1 MFYFSRAEQAVLI
14 VLLAALLVGA
24 GLGLYA
30 RGQAS
35 AGLTDEPFLVEPQ
48 LSPEDA
54 STVVVHV
61 AGEVAHPGIY
71 RMRVGARVYQAI
83 SVAGGVTPKADTSAV
98 NLAAPL
104 ADGEKVYV
112 PAKGQAPPIPM
123 AGQPTSAR
131 PRTPAPAFPTPTP
144 ARKLSINAATA
155 EQLET
160 LPGIGPTYA
169 QHIIAYREQ
178 LRRREGHGFTSIEE
192 LMEVPG
198 IGPKRF
204 SAFKDLIRP

>member
-1 MFYFSRAEQAVLI
+1 VFYFSRAEQAVLI
-14 VLLAALLVGA
+14 VFLAALLAGA

-30 RGQAS
+30 RGRAS

-61 AGEVAHPGIY
+61 AGEVARPGLY
-71 RMRVGARVYQAI
+71 RLKVGARVDDAI
-83 SVAGGVTPKADTSAV
+83 TQAGGVTPKGDTSAV
-98 NLAAPL
+98 NLAAQL

-112 PAKGQAPPIPM
+112 PARGQS
-123 AGQPTSAR
+123 QV
-131 PRTPAPAFPTPTP
+131 APAVGPPALSRSRTAALASPMPTP

-155 EQLET
+155 EQLDA

-169 QHIIAYREQ
+169 QRIIAYRQQ
-178 LRRREGHGFTSIEE
+178 LRRREGRGFTNIEE

-204 SAFKDLIRP
+204 GAFKDLIRP